1 MIDQSHNLNM
11 DSEFP
16 DRGAKKRTLRERFRE
31 ETAREILI
39 AAEQVFTE
47 QGLSGAAMSMIAE
60 RAGVAVGTLY
70 NRFKDR
76 EALLGALLDDRR
88 EELLERLDEALAEV
102 AAEDLRTR
110 LHAFVLTLLLEV
122 EEHRPFLRLV
132 FASEHA
138 QSGREKTPRALRE
151 RLDTLWKSAQASR
164 QLRRDSEQSFSGL
177 LLAMVKG
184 TMDRERYGLP
194 ALEPAAAAALIVDFF
209 MRGAGR

>member
-1 MIDQSHNLNM
+1 M
-11 DSEFP
+11 DSENP

-88 EELLERLDEALAEV
+88 EELLERLDEALAEA

-110 LHAFVLTLLLEV
+110 LHAFVLTLLLEL
-122 EEHRPFLRLV
+122 E
-132 FASEHA
+132 EHA
-138 QSGREKTPRALRE
+138 QSGREKMPRALRE
-151 RLDTLWKSAQASR
+151 RLDTLWKSPQAAR
-164 QLRRDSEQSFSGL
+164 QLRRDAEQAFSGL

-184 TMDRERYGLP
+184 TMERERYGLP